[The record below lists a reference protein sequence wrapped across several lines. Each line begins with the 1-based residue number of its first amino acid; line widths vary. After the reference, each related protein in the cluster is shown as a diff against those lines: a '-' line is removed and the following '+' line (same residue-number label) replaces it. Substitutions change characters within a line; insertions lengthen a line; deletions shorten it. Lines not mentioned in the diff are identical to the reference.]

1 MLHKVTPFLWYQ
13 DQAGQAAEFYVS
25 IFPNSKIIE
34 SGPTMATFELEGSQ
48 FIAFNGGPA
57 QQLNHAISLFI
68 RCKDQEEVDYYW
80 NKLGAGG
87 REVQCGWL
95 VDKFGLSWQVVPEIL
110 GDLLGDDDRVKA
122 NRAMQAMLKMV
133 KLDIAALKKAHAG

>member
-34 SGPTMATFELEGSQ
+34 SGPMLATFELEGAQ